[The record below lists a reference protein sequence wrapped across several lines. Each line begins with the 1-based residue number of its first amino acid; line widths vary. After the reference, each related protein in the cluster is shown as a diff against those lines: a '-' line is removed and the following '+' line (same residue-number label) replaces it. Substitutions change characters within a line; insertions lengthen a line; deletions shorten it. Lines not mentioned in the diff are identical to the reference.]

1 MNRRSFR
8 FTLALATLIAV
19 AGVVRADDGE
29 PELRGRKISEWIEML
44 RGHAGESGRRAALF
58 ALGAAA
64 AEPGIWRPMLIQQR
78 RAGLL
83 AVEIIGPGKSRLVF
97 PAVLT
102 ALHDDPDD
110 KVRESAAAALGR
122 LGGRMVDDV
131 KDANRI
137 DPAVDRKKP
146 LPLNEVREGLGE
158 ALRGDKSPRVREAC
172 AVALGKLE
180 WSAKNAVPALAQAL
194 KDDNTA
200 VRGAAV
206 EALRRIGNDASDAL
220 AALQEIAK
228 DEKGDRLMRTEAI
241 HAIARLDK
249 DSPVETGLLLKIW
262 HDPGAPV
269 EVRVAV
275 ADALDQLMIT
285 SAAADLGTELAIAKN
300 DLEVRRGAAVAL
312 VHFGADARPAIPQL
326 RAALKDDDKFVRSLS
341 MNALGKVKEF
351 GDERKSVLMDL
362 CNAFKDRV
370 LEVRVAAIETLGVL
384 GTDAIGDE
392 LPIVVERLKEAT
404 RDGQKSI
411 REAAQATL
419 KKLGK

>member
-1 MNRRSFR
+1 MKRCSFR
-8 FTLALATLIAV
+8 FTLALATLTAV
-19 AGVVRADDGE
+19 AGIVRADDGE

-44 RGHAGESGRRAALF
+44 RGHAGESGRRTALF
-58 ALGAAA
+58 AVGAAA
-64 AEPGIWRPMLIQQR
+64 AEPGIWQPMLIQQR

-102 ALHDDPDD
+102 ALHGDPDD
-110 KVRESAAAALGR
+110 KMRESAAATLGR
-122 LGGRMVDDV
+122 LGGRMVDEV

-137 DPAVDRKKP
+137 DPSVDRKKP
-146 LPLNEVREGLGE
+146 LPLNEVREGLAE
-158 ALRGDKSPRVREAC
+158 AMRGDKSPRVREAC

-194 KDDNTA
+194 KDDNSA
-200 VRGAAV
+200 VRAAAV

-220 AALQEIAK
+220 TALQEVAK
-228 DEKGDRLMRTEAI
+228 DEKGDRSMRTQAI

-249 DSPVETGLLLKIW
+249 DSPVDTGLLLKLW
-262 HDPGAPV
+262 HDPATPV
-269 EVRVAV
+269 EIRVAV
-275 ADALDQLMIT
+275 ADALDQLAIT

-312 VHFGADARPAIPQL
+312 VHFGADSKPAVPHL

-341 MNALGKVKEF
+341 MNALGKVKDL
-351 GDERKSVLMDL
+351 GDERKGVIMDL

-384 GTDAIGDE
+384 GTDGIGDE
-392 LPIVVERLKEAT
+392 LPMVVERLKEAT

-411 REAAQATL
+411 RDVAQATL

>member
-1 MNRRSFR
+1 
-8 FTLALATLIAV
+8 
-19 AGVVRADDGE
+19 
-29 PELRGRKISEWIEML
+29 
-44 RGHAGESGRRAALF
+44 
-58 ALGAAA
+58 
-64 AEPGIWRPMLIQQR
+64 MLIQQR

-110 KVRESAAAALGR
+110 KMRESAAATLGR
-122 LGGRMVDDV
+122 LGGRMVDEV

-137 DPAVDRKKP
+137 DPSVDRKKA
-146 LPLNEVREGLGE
+146 LPLNEVREGLAE

-180 WSAKNAVPALAQAL
+180 WSAKNAVPSLAQAL
-194 KDDNTA
+194 KDENSA

-220 AALQEIAK
+220 TALQEVAK
-228 DEKGDRLMRTEAI
+228 DEKSDRLMRTQAI

-249 DSPVETGLLLKIW
+249 DSPVDTGLLLKIW
-262 HDPGAPV
+262 HDSGAPV
-269 EVRVAV
+269 EVRAAV
-275 ADALDQLMIT
+275 ADALDQLAIT

-312 VHFGADARPAIPQL
+312 VHFGADSKPAVPQL
-326 RAALKDDDKFVRSLS
+326 RAGLKDDDKFVRSLS
-341 MNALGKVKEF
+341 MNALGKVKDL
-351 GDERKSVLMDL
+351 GDERKGVIMDL

-384 GTDAIGDE
+384 GTEGIGDE
-392 LPIVVERLKEAT
+392 LPTAVERLKEAT

-411 REAAQATL
+411 RDAAQATL